1 MVILAVKRNKGD
13 VEMDL
18 QQHKE
23 FLWKYKLSYGETRPK
38 KDAPDQEVYPFLNK
52 IVETSFDDCSTQ
64 DVKDAIDACQNVEE
78 IFDIVS
84 DEWKDTYFLEVSNHL
99 DQDEFS
105 RILKKLY
112 DRIGY
117 TDQMYEKTYAF
128 ETERANDEVKA
139 YLYAQGVRKKE
150 AYHG

>member
-1 MVILAVKRNKGD
+1 
-13 VEMDL
+13 MDL

-38 KDAPDQEVYPFLNK
+38 KDDPDKAVYPFLNK
-52 IVETSFDDCSTQ
+52 IVETSFEDCGSE
-64 DVKDAIDACQNVEE
+64 DVKAAIDNCQNVED

-99 DQDEFS
+99 EQDEFS

-112 DRIGY
+112 DTVGI
-117 TDQMYEKTYAF
+117 TLQMYEKTYAF
-128 ETERANDEVKA
+128 EAERANDEVKE
-139 YLYAQGVRKKE
+139 YLHAQGIPKKDRFVL
-150 AYHG
+150 